1 MFPSRLLSLLA
12 LFACAAPSLA
22 QPSVAP
28 DERYKAA
35 VAELEKL
42 IKHEMDDKKLPA
54 LSIALVDDQKV
65 VWAAGFGHQDRDRK
79 VPATAETVYRV
90 GSVSKLFTDVAV
102 MQLVEEGK
110 IDIDAPVAKYIPD
123 FKPSYKEGEKL
134 ITLRMLMAHRS
145 GLIREP
151 PVGNY
156 FDPSEPTLEK
166 SVLSLNGIGLIYPPE
181 SRTKYSNA
189 AIGVVGYA
197 VEVSQKEKYEK
208 YVQRRVIDALGMKAS
223 SFVLTPAAKK
233 HLADAV
239 MWTYH
244 GKEFP
249 APTFELGVAPAGCMY
264 SNVLDLAKFQSCL
277 FAGGKVGD
285 KQFLKPETLAEMFRP
300 QFEKKD
306 AKRGFGLG
314 FNVSEFEGKQR
325 VSHGGAIYGYATT
338 FSALPGEKLGVIV
351 VCSRDVANGTTSYI
365 ADEAL
370 RLMLAAKAGKPL
382 PKIEYTT
389 PLTPAEARTLAGS
402 YWHKIDSIEL
412 FESFGRLSIH
422 DSIGWSSEHL
432 YRLRKVGDDIVV
444 DDVQQRGKRWSY
456 RVEEGALVSRGVIDG
471 RLTEW
476 TYERAKPLAAPPPE
490 PPAKWKGLIGE
501 YGWDH
506 LPLIIYEKDG
516 RLHALIEHTEI
527 NNLSNRPLDQDQEEF
542 QFPRDGGMYH
552 GEKLVFT
559 RDKNGRAT
567 KVAAASVVM
576 QRRKFDGDEGET
588 FKIKPVKPLADI
600 RKAALAAKPPNEKGD
615 YLPPD
620 LIDLATI
627 DGVKF
632 DIRYATDNNFLGTPF
647 YTSAKAYMQKPA
659 AEALARVHKSLK
671 ERGYG
676 LLVFDAYR
684 PWHVTK
690 MFWDATP
697 DKFHN
702 FVADPSKG
710 SRHNRG
716 CAVDLT
722 LYDLKTGKPV
732 EMVSGYDEFSDR
744 AFPDYMGGTS
754 RQRWHRDLLRSA
766 MQAEGFGVYEE
777 EWWHFDYKDWK
788 KYPILNKTF
797 EELKK

>member
-1 MFPSRLLSLLA
+1 MRTLSLLA
-12 LFACAAPSLA
+12 LLACAAPALA

-79 VPATAETVYRV
+79 IPATAETVYRV

-110 IDIDAPVAKYIPD
+110 IDIDAPVAKYVPD
-123 FKPSYKEGEKL
+123 FKPSYKEGEKP

-156 FDPSEPTLEK
+156 FDPDEPSLDK
-166 SVLSLNGIGLIYPPE
+166 SVLSLNGIGLVYPPGA
-181 SRTKYSNA
+181 RTKYSNA
-189 AIGVVGYA
+189 AIGLVGYA
-197 VEVSQKEKYEK
+197 VEVSQKEKYAQ
-208 YVQRRVIDALGMKAS
+208 YVQRRVIDPLGMKAS
-223 SFVLTPAAKK
+223 SFVLTQAAKQK
-233 HLADAV
+233 LADAV

-244 GKEFP
+244 GKEFA

-285 KQFLKPETLAEMFRP
+285 KQFLKEETLKEMFRP
-300 QFEKKD
+300 QFAEKG
-306 AKRGFGLG
+306 ARFGFGLG
-314 FNVSEFEGKQR
+314 FNVSELGPCQR
-325 VSHGGAIYGYATT
+325 VSHGGAIYGFATT
-338 FSALPGEKLGVIV
+338 FTALPGEKLGVV
-351 VCSRDVANGTTSYI
+351 VICSRDVANAVTDRI
-365 ADEAL
+365 ATAAL
-370 RLMLAAKAGKPL
+370 QLMAGPKRKMARPNLDL
-382 PKIEYTT
+382 PT
-389 PLTPAEARTLAGS
+389 PLTSDDVAKLAGR
-402 YWHKIDSIEL
+402 YETKGGWVEL
-412 FESFGRLSIH
+412 AESNARVYLTSDTSLSRARVSRLGGAFAI
-422 DSIGWSSEHL
+422 
-432 YRLRKVGDDIVV
+432 
-444 DDVQQRGKRWSY
+444 DDVHAPRAQVVALESRLGFINRGY
-456 RVEEGALVSRGVIDG
+456 TRV
-471 RLTEW
+471 
-476 TYERAKPLAAPPPE
+476 KPRTDAPAE
-490 PPAKWKGLIGE
+490 PPAKYKGLIGE

-506 LPLIIYEKDG
+506 LPLIIYERDG
-516 RLHALIEHTEI
+516 KLYALIEHTEI
-527 NNLSNRPLDQDQEEF
+527 DELTEESENVF
-542 QFPRDGGMYH
+542 AFPKDRGMYH

-559 RDKNGRAT
+559 RDANGRAT
-567 KVAAASVVM
+567 KVVAASVVM
-576 QRRKFDGDEGET
+576 QRRKIDGDEGET
-588 FKIKPVKPLADI
+588 FKIKPVKPLAEI
-600 RKAALAAKPPNEKGD
+600 RKAALAAKPPEEKGEF
-615 YLPPD
+615 LKPD

-659 AEALARVHKSLK
+659 ADALARVHTKLK

-722 LYDLKTGKPV
+722 LYDLKTGKVV

-744 AFPDYMGGTS
+744 AFPDYLGGTS
-754 RQRWHRDLLRSA
+754 RQRWHRDLLRAA
-766 MQAEGFGVYEE
+766 MQAEGFSVYEE

-788 KYPILNKTF
+788 KYAIGNKTF
-797 EELKK
+797 EELK